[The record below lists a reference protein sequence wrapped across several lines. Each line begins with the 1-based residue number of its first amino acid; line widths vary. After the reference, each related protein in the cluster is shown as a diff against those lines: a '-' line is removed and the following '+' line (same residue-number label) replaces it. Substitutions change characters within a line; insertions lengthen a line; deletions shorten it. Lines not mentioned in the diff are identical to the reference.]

1 MQIDKDAESCFRQR
15 PSAGMYTST
24 STSTFTF
31 TFATAQLDEPFHTL
45 DQEIA
50 TLAIQVPGYLDEET
64 WENKATGLV
73 SNLYYWQSLEALQQL
88 VQHASH
94 Q

>member
-24 STSTFTF
+24 STFTF
-31 TFATAQLDEPFHTL
+31 AFATAQLDDPFHTL

-50 TLAIQVPGYLDEET
+50 TLVIQVLGYLDEET

-88 VQHASH
+88 VQHPSH